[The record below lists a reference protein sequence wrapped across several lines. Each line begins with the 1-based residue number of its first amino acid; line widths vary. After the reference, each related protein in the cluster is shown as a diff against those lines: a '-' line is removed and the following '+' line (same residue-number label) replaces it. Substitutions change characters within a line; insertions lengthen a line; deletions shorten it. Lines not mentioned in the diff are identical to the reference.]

1 MKNITTTLLLLFLF
15 QISTAQNETLNL
27 MKKKAYEMIE
37 DISDKEA
44 FGLSTYKSHM
54 VSLILLNKAAD
65 SPELLMS
72 AEDKAIIKGVSRTR
86 YSELLKEDHDAI
98 REAAKKFNINWKK
111 IEFVDFLYKT
121 RAVFKLGQPGY
132 EGLLIFKDKSQKNVM
147 FTMQVDFIML
157 GTDPYIFEMVDLKKE
172 KK

>member
-1 MKNITTTLLLLFLF
+1 
-15 QISTAQNETLNL
+15 

>member
-1 MKNITTTLLLLFLF
+1 MQNLTTTLLLLFLF
-15 QISTAQNETLNL
+15 QFSTAQSETVNV
-27 MKKKAYEMIE
+27 MKKTVYEMIE
-37 DISDKEA
+37 DINDKEA

-54 VSLILLNKAAD
+54 VSLILLKKAAD
-65 SPELLMS
+65 APELLMS
-72 AEDKAIIKGVSRTR
+72 TENKSIIKGVSRSR
-86 YSELLKEDHDAI
+86 YAELLKEDHDSI
-98 REAAKKFNINWKK
+98 RAAAKKLNINWKK

-132 EGLLIFKDKSQKNVM
+132 EGLLIFKDKSQKNVI

-157 GTDPYIFEMVDLKKE
+157 GTLPYIFEMDDLKMV